1 MIPSYKVQ
9 KSHPYPLGVR
19 REGNVILA
27 SMVSETEDCGI
38 LLYSHAEETKE
49 PLKIPFPA
57 DQRVGMVYSMSI
69 QGIGA
74 QYTGYRLYKGSE
86 IFADEYGRRYKG
98 YAYGSPIAKSA
109 MMGLLTTSTRDLLD
123 WDKDIRPH
131 IAFSQAVFY
140 GLHVRGFTFGKGS
153 NCRYKGTFKGIIEKL
168 DYLQDLGVTSIL
180 LMPAYEFIERE
191 VLSSVPNK
199 CKGQIAERI
208 SRQGSAQVFSQ
219 SSEQG
224 GVQGSGQ
231 AYDSLG
237 LNYWGYKKGFY
248 YAPKSSYAAGDNPC
262 LEMMELVRACHVRGM
277 ELLMQFYFPGD
288 VSAVEAVRVLEYWVQ
303 EYHID
308 GFRISSENLD
318 VNLIIQSPILADSKI
333 ICSDLSE
340 DDAAKGFSKSV
351 CVCREDTT
359 KDFRRFLR
367 GDEFSLDGF
376 MYHFRKNSKN
386 LAYLN
391 NIADYQG
398 FRLVDLVSYDYKHN
412 ELNGERNTD
421 GSNYNYSWNCG
432 IEGPTEEDE
441 ILKLRKQ
448 QIKNGLS
455 LVLLSQGTPYLFMG
469 DEMGQSQKGNN
480 NPYNQ
485 DNEISW
491 LDWSNLEKERE
502 IYLFTKELI
511 AYRRAHPILHM
522 DQYLDGTDYLVCGYP
537 NISFHGLE
545 AYMPPAEPNRREIG
559 VLLCGK
565 YACDSSRKEDKLIYI
580 ACNMHGEQ
588 HTFELPRLY
597 KGLSWHLAMSTT
609 EHHDTVCLQQVT
621 VKDGNTSGTVKGH
634 WQVTV
639 PARCIVVLEA

>member
-1 MIPSYKVQ
+1 MTVSYKVQ

-19 REGNVILA
+19 REGNIILA

-86 IFADEYGRRYKG
+86 ILADEYGRRYKG
-98 YAYGSPIAKSA
+98 FAYGSPMAKSA
-109 MMGLLTTSTRDLLD
+109 MMGLLDTLVD
-123 WDKDIRPH
+123 WENDVQPRV
-131 IAFSQAVFY
+131 AFSQAVFY

-191 VLSSVPNK
+191 VLASAPGK
-199 CKGQIAERI
+199 CRGQIAER
-208 SRQGSAQVFSQ
+208 F
-219 SSEQG
+219 
-224 GVQGSGQ
+224 SGQ
-231 AYDSLG
+231 ASHSLG

-248 YAPKSSYAAGDNPC
+248 YAPKASYAAGDNPC
-262 LEMMELVRACHVRGM
+262 LEMMELVRACHIRGM

-303 EYHID
+303 AYHID
-308 GFRISSENLD
+308 GFRISAENPDIRFAL
-318 VNLIIQSPILADSKI
+318 QSPVLADCKI
-333 ICSDLSE
+333 ISDDFHE
-340 DDAAKGFSKSV
+340 NDALKCARYLEFHDRKRLCNYGEESV
-351 CVCREDTT
+351 

-391 NIADYQG
+391 SIADYQG
-398 FRLVDLVSYDYKHN
+398 FRLADLVSYDYKHN
-412 ELNGERNTD
+412 ESNGERNTD
-421 GSNYNYSWNCG
+421 GSNHNYSWNCG
-432 IEGPTEEDE
+432 IEGPTEADE

-469 DEMGQSQKGNN
+469 DEMGQSQRGNN

-502 IYLFTKELI
+502 IYLFAKKLI
-511 AYRRAHPILHM
+511 AYRRVHPILHM
-522 DQYLDGTDYLVCGYP
+522 EHYLDGTDSLVCGYP
-537 NISFHGLE
+537 NISFHGLA

-565 YACDSSRKEDKLIYI
+565 YACDSFVKEDKLIYI

-597 KGLSWHLAMSTT
+597 KGLSWQLAMSTT
-609 EHHDTVCLQQVT
+609 EHCDTVCLQQVT
-621 VKDGNTSGTVKGH
+621 VKDGNISRTVKGH
-634 WQVTV
+634 WQVTI